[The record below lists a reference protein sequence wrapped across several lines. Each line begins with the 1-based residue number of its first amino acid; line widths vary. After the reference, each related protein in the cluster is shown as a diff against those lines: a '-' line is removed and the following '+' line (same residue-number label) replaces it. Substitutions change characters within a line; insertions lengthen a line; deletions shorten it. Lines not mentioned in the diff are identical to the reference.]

1 MRAIMLPVIGLEV
14 RLLGDDLTSRQKDVL
29 EFIKSAVRTKGY
41 PPSVREIGKAV
52 GLTSTSTV
60 HGHLAKLEEKGF
72 IRRDATK
79 PRTIEI
85 MDAHPLSPSI
95 PIPLIGR
102 VMAGQPVLAVE
113 NIEEYIPVPARL
125 VGTTNAFLLTVRGES
140 MIEAGILDGDM
151 LIVRQQ
157 TTAEN
162 GDIVVALIGEEA
174 TVKRFYLEKDH
185 IRLQPENRTMQPIIT
200 RDVSVLGKVV
210 GLYRVIP

>member
-1 MRAIMLPVIGLEV
+1 M
-14 RLLGDDLTSRQKDVL
+14 GDDLTSRQKDVL

-85 MDAHPLSPSI
+85 IDAQPLSPSI
-95 PIPLIGR
+95 PIPLVGR
-102 VMAGQPVLAVE
+102 VTAGLPVLAVE

-125 VGTTNAFLLTVRGES
+125 VAATNAFLLTVKGES
-140 MIEAGILDGDM
+140 MVDAGILDGDM

-174 TVKRFYLEKDH
+174 TVKRFYREKDH

-200 RDVSVLGKVV
+200 REVSVLGKVI
-210 GLYRVIP
+210 GLYRIIP

>member
-1 MRAIMLPVIGLEV
+1 MS
-14 RLLGDDLTSRQKDVL
+14 GDMTSRQKDVL
-29 EFIKSAVRTKGY
+29 EFIKTSVRTKGY

-85 MDAHPLSPSI
+85 IDAQPFSPSI

-102 VMAGQPVLAVE
+102 VTAGLPVLAVE
-113 NIEEYIPVPARL
+113 NIEEYVPVPASL
-125 VGTTNAFLLTVRGES
+125 VGTTTAFLLTVRGES
-140 MIEAGILDGDM
+140 MIDAGILDGDM

-162 GDIVVALIGEEA
+162 GDIVVALMAEEA
-174 TVKRFYLEKDH
+174 TVKRFFREKDYV
-185 IRLQPENRTMQPIIT
+185 RLQPENRTMQPIVT
-200 RDVSVLGKVV
+200 RNVSVLGKVI

>member
-1 MRAIMLPVIGLEV
+1 MWLEV
-14 RLLGDDLTSRQKDVL
+14 RRVGGDMTSRQKDVL
-29 EFIKSAVRTKGY
+29 EFIKASVRTKGY

-85 MDAHPLSPSI
+85 IEAQPFSPSV
-95 PIPLIGR
+95 PIPLVGR
-102 VMAGQPVLAVE
+102 VTAGQPVLAVE
-113 NIEEYIPVPARL
+113 NIEEYVPVPASL
-125 VGTTNAFLLTVRGES
+125 VGATAAFLLTVRGDS
-140 MIEAGILDGDM
+140 MIDAGILDGDM

-162 GDIVVALIGEEA
+162 GDIVVALMGEEA
-174 TVKRFYLEKDH
+174 TVKRFFREKDNV
-185 IRLQPENRTMQPIIT
+185 RLQPENRTMQPIVT
-200 RDVSVLGKVV
+200 RHVSVLGKVI
-210 GLYRVIP
+210 GLYRIIP